1 MHPPSLDLH
10 LDSLNFGLLR
20 KQVCQNARL
29 SMAMS
34 CHPRIESKTKSSFL
48 TSRCKNSELWFAN
61 NLPVERA
68 ILGYLAKYAERYQ
81 VKLYA
86 FALEGS
92 HLQSPAQFPLGNRAD
107 FMRVFNSQ
115 TARCVDRLTPNF
127 PGGGLFG
134 RRYSSEFVDGDADM
148 EHYFFYTVLQPVQ
161 DCLVERISDYPF
173 YNCFSDAVNGLERKV
188 EVVRWGDYY
197 LKSRYNSKLSVKDFT
212 DTYTLKYERL
222 PGYQHLTQKEYSKLM
237 HQKLEER
244 RAAIVNQLKAEGRT
258 FMGKEAL
265 LKVIPGTPAKN
276 PKTSNSKSHRPR
288 VLSLCPNKRAI
299 LKAWYFDLYFKYKA
313 ISKLYRAGDRTVQ
326 FPPGMYP
333 PSLPCNFSP

>member
-1 MHPPSLDLH
+1 MLDLYFD
-10 LDSLNFGLLR
+10 LANFSEPR
-20 KQVCQNARL
+20 KQSLITARQ
-29 SMAMS
+29 SMTMS
-34 CHPRIESKTKSSFL
+34 YHPRIESKTKTSYL
-48 TSRCKNSELWFAN
+48 TSRCRNSELWFAN

-68 ILGYLAKYAERYQ
+68 ALGYLAMYAERYQ

-92 HLQSPAQFPLGNRAD
+92 HTQSPAHFPLGNRAD
-107 FMRVFNSQ
+107 FMRDLNSQ
-115 TARCVDRLTPNF
+115 IARSVERLTPNY

-134 RRYSSEFVDGDADM
+134 RRYSQEFIDRAEDI

-197 LKSRYNSKLSVKDFT
+197 LKSRYNSKLSIKDFT

-222 PGYQHLTQKEYSKLM
+222 PGYEHMTQKEYSKLM
-237 HQKLEER
+237 HQKLEDR
-244 RAAIVNQLKAEGRT
+244 RAAIVNKLKAEGRT
-258 FMGKEAL
+258 FLGKEAL

-276 PKTSNSKSHRPR
+276 PKTSNFQSHRPR
-288 VLSLCPNKRAI
+288 VLSLCPNKRAA

-313 ISKLYRAGDRTVQ
+313 ISKLYRAGDLTVK
-326 FPPGMYP
+326 FPTGMYP